1 MLRKLLKQ
9 EFRATARVMLP
20 LYLVTF
26 VLALAVRLVLLLSQ
40 NQVLLDSVGGR
51 TLRAILL
58 GVSVTAFVVAAIA
71 TFLAALIQ
79 AVLRFRSN
87 LLGDEGYV
95 MFTLPVSTHQLV
107 WAKLIT
113 SAVWF
118 LGAAV
123 IDALALLAL
132 VVNLGM
138 FQEFGRFVI
147 EVKEQLTAYLVGNG
161 IAFLVELALLFVVGC
176 LVLCLNFYAP
186 LAIGHSFARHKLLWS
201 VVFFFAIQIVIQII
215 GGVFG
220 LIALSHLWS
229 VNFNFM
235 TAAAAAHAMMWS
247 SILVT
252 AIYGAILYGITL
264 YMLRKRLNLE

>member
-1 MLRKLLKQ
+1 MK
-9 EFRATARVMLP
+9 
-20 LYLVTF
+20 TF
-26 VLALAVRLVLLLSQ
+26 FPYTKGYRQ
-40 NQVLLDSVGGR
+40 W
-51 TLRAILL
+51 ILL
-58 GVSVTAFVVAAIA
+58 GVACSVAE
-71 TFLAALIQ
+71 
-79 AVLRFRSN
+79 AVLELELPQAMSEIVDVGIANGDRTYI
-87 LLGDEGYV
+87 LLTGLK
-95 MFTLPVSTHQLV
+95 MLV
-107 WAKLIT
+107 
-113 SAVWF
+113 
-118 LGAAV
+118 
-123 IDALALLAL
+123 LALLAL

-220 LIALSHLWS
+220 LIALPHLWS

-252 AIYGAILYGITL
+252 AIYGAILYGVTL

>member
-58 GVSVTAFVVAAIA
+58 GVSVTAFVVATIA

-113 SAVWF
+113 SVVWF

-123 IDALALLAL
+123 IDVLALLAL

-176 LVLCLNFYAP
+176 LVLCLNF
-186 LAIGHSFARHKLLWS
+186 
-201 VVFFFAIQIVIQII
+201 
-215 GGVFG
+215 
-220 LIALSHLWS
+220 
-229 VNFNFM
+229 
-235 TAAAAAHAMMWS
+235 
-247 SILVT
+247 
-252 AIYGAILYGITL
+252 
-264 YMLRKRLNLE
+264 

>member
-26 VLALAVRLVLLLSQ
+26 LLALAVRLGIFFSQSASLTEGAGGVTLRTVLLGLSIT
-40 NQVLLDSVGGR
+40 G
-51 TLRAILL
+51 
-58 GVSVTAFVVAAIA
+58 FVIACIA
-71 TFLAALIQ
+71 TFLVALVQ

-113 SAVWF
+113 SVVWF

-123 IDALALLAL
+123 IDVLALLAL
-132 VVNLGM
+132 VANLGM
-138 FQEFGRFVI
+138 FQEFGRFMI
-147 EVKEQLTAYLVGNG
+147 EVKTQLTAYLVGNG

-186 LAIGHSFARHKLLWS
+186 LAIGHSFARHKMLWS
-201 VVFFFAIQIVIQII
+201 VVFFFAIQIVMQIVTA
-215 GGVFG
+215 VFG
-220 LIALSHLWS
+220 LITLPHLWDM
-229 VNFNFM
+229 NFM
-235 TAAAAAHAMMWS
+235 TAASAAHALMWG
-247 SILVT
+247 SILTT
-252 AIYGAILYGITL
+252 AIYGAVLYGVTL
-264 YMLRKRLNLE
+264 YMLRRRLNLE

>member
-113 SAVWF
+113 SVVWF

-123 IDALALLAL
+123 IDVLALLAL

-186 LAIGHSFARHKLLWS
+186 LAIE
-201 VVFFFAIQIVIQII
+201 IVIQIV

-220 LIALSHLWS
+220 LIALPHLWS

-252 AIYGAILYGITL
+252 AIYGAILYGVTL

>member
-147 EVKEQLTAYLVGNG
+147 EVKEQLSRRQRH
-161 IAFLVELALLFVVGC
+161 C
-176 LVLCLNFYAP
+176 LP
-186 LAIGHSFARHKLLWS
+186 
-201 VVFFFAIQIVIQII
+201 
-215 GGVFG
+215 GGVGPAVRGG
-220 LIALSHLWS
+220 LPGPVPEFLRAPGHRAQLC
-229 VNFNFM
+229 
-235 TAAAAAHAMMWS
+235 AA
-247 SILVT
+247 
-252 AIYGAILYGITL
+252 
-264 YMLRKRLNLE
+264 

>member
-1 MLRKLLKQ
+1 MARFWPLWALYGLFWMFAIPLNLMNRYFNYLRWTGGTGTPQ
-9 EFRATARVMLP
+9 D
-20 LYLVTF
+20 
-26 VLALAVRLVLLLSQ
+26 LLLDLAQSIPEY
-40 NQVLLDSVGGR
+40 L
-51 TLRAILL
+51 AP
-58 GVSVTAFVVAAIA
+58 GVW
-71 TFLAALIQ
+71 LAALMGLLC
-79 AVLRFRSN
+79 AMACFGYLYNNRSACMMHALPMRRETLFVTQYLAGLSF
-87 LLGDEGYV
+87 LL
-95 MFTLPVSTHQLV
+95 LPV
-107 WAKLIT
+107 
-113 SAVWF
+113 
-118 LGAAV
+118 AAV
-123 IDALALLAL
+123 ALCG
-132 VVNLGM
+132 V
-138 FQEFGRFVI
+138 
-147 EVKEQLTAYLVGNG
+147 
-161 IAFLVELALLFVVGC
+161 LVELALLFVVGC

-220 LIALSHLWS
+220 LIALPHLWS

>member
-87 LLGDEGYV
+87 LLGDESPPISWCGRSS
-95 MFTLPVSTHQLV
+95 LPRSSGF
-107 WAKLIT
+107 W
-113 SAVWF
+113 
-118 LGAAV
+118 
-123 IDALALLAL
+123 
-132 VVNLGM
+132 
-138 FQEFGRFVI
+138 GR
-147 EVKEQLTAYLVGNG
+147 
-161 IAFLVELALLFVVGC
+161 
-176 LVLCLNFYAP
+176 
-186 LAIGHSFARHKLLWS
+186 R
-201 VVFFFAIQIVIQII
+201 
-215 GGVFG
+215 
-220 LIALSHLWS
+220 
-229 VNFNFM
+229 
-235 TAAAAAHAMMWS
+235 S
-247 SILVT
+247 S
-252 AIYGAILYGITL
+252 
-264 YMLRKRLNLE
+264 MCWRCWPWW

>member
-51 TLRAILL
+51 TLRA
-58 GVSVTAFVVAAIA
+58 

-113 SAVWF
+113 SVVWF

-123 IDALALLAL
+123 IDVLALLAL

-220 LIALSHLWS
+220 LIALPHLWS

-252 AIYGAILYGITL
+252 AIYGAVLYGVTL
-264 YMLRKRLNLE
+264 YMLRKRQNLE

>member
-51 TLRAILL
+51 TLRAIFM
-58 GVSVTAFVVAAIA
+58 GVSVTAFVVATIA
-71 TFLAALIQ
+71 TFLA
-79 AVLRFRSN
+79 
-87 LLGDEGYV
+87 
-95 MFTLPVSTHQLV
+95 
-107 WAKLIT
+107 
-113 SAVWF
+113 
-118 LGAAV
+118 
-123 IDALALLAL
+123 ALLAL

-220 LIALSHLWS
+220 LIALPHLWS
-229 VNFNFM
+229 VNFNVM
-235 TAAAAAHAMMWS
+235 TAAAAAHAMLWS

-252 AIYGAILYGITL
+252 AIYGAILYGVTL

>member
-51 TLRAILL
+51 TLRAVLL
-58 GVSVTAFVVAAIA
+58 GVSVTAFVVATIA

-113 SAVWF
+113 SVVWF

-123 IDALALLAL
+123 IDVLALLAL

-201 VVFFFAIQIVIQII
+201 VVFFFAIQII

-220 LIALSHLWS
+220 LIALPHLWS

>member
-1 MLRKLLKQ
+1 
-9 EFRATARVMLP
+9 MLP

-58 GVSVTAFVVAAIA
+58 GVSVTAFVVATIA

-113 SAVWF
+113 SVVWF

-123 IDALALLAL
+123 IDVLALLAL

-176 LVLCLNFYAP
+176 LVLCLNFTPPWPSGTALRGINCSGP
-186 LAIGHSFARHKLLWS
+186 W
-201 VVFFFAIQIVIQII
+201 VFFFAIQIVIQII
-215 GGVFG
+215 GGV
-220 LIALSHLWS
+220 LA
-229 VNFNFM
+229 
-235 TAAAAAHAMMWS
+235 S
-247 SILVT
+247 SPCPT
-252 AIYGAILYGITL
+252 CGA
-264 YMLRKRLNLE
+264 

>member
-58 GVSVTAFVVAAIA
+58 GVSVTAFVVATIA

-113 SAVWF
+113 SVVWF

-123 IDALALLAL
+123 IDVLAL
-132 VVNLGM
+132 
-138 FQEFGRFVI
+138 
-147 EVKEQLTAYLVGNG
+147 
-161 IAFLVELALLFVVGC
+161 LALLFVVGC

-220 LIALSHLWS
+220 LIALPHLWS

-252 AIYGAILYGITL
+252 AIYGAILYGVTL

>member
-58 GVSVTAFVVAAIA
+58 GVSVTAFVVATIA

-113 SAVWF
+113 SVVWF

-123 IDALALLAL
+123 IDVLALLAL

-201 VVFFFAIQIVIQII
+201 VVFFFAIQII

-220 LIALSHLWS
+220 LIALPHLWS

>member
-58 GVSVTAFVVAAIA
+58 GVSVTAFVVATIA

-95 MFTLPVSTHQLV
+95 MFTLPVS
-107 WAKLIT
+107 
-113 SAVWF
+113 SAE
-118 LGAAV
+118 G
-123 IDALALLAL
+123 
-132 VVNLGM
+132 
-138 FQEFGRFVI
+138 I
-147 EVKEQLTAYLVGNG
+147 EG
-161 IAFLVELALLFVVGC
+161 
-176 LVLCLNFYAP
+176 
-186 LAIGHSFARHKLLWS
+186 
-201 VVFFFAIQIVIQII
+201 
-215 GGVFG
+215 
-220 LIALSHLWS
+220 
-229 VNFNFM
+229 
-235 TAAAAAHAMMWS
+235 
-247 SILVT
+247 
-252 AIYGAILYGITL
+252 
-264 YMLRKRLNLE
+264 

>member
-58 GVSVTAFVVAAIA
+58 GVSVTAFVVATIA

-113 SAVWF
+113 SVVWF

-123 IDALALLAL
+123 IDVLALLAL

-186 LAIGHSFARHKLLWS
+186 LAIGHSFALHKLLWS

-220 LIALSHLWS
+220 LIALPHLWS

-252 AIYGAILYGITL
+252 AIYGAILYGVTL

>member
-51 TLRAILL
+51 TLRAVLL
-58 GVSVTAFVVAAIA
+58 GVSVTAFVVATIA

-113 SAVWF
+113 SVVWF

-123 IDALALLAL
+123 IDVLALLAL

-138 FQEFGRFVI
+138 
-147 EVKEQLTAYLVGNG
+147 
-161 IAFLVELALLFVVGC
+161 LLLVVG
-176 LVLCLNFYAP
+176 LVAL
-186 LAIGHSFARHKLLWS
+186 
-201 VVFFFAIQIVIQII
+201 VITRRRNYKQAKSDEPRVIHMDN
-215 GGVFG
+215 GETFK
-220 LIALSHLWS
+220 SYYS
-229 VNFNFM
+229 
-235 TAAAAAHAMMWS
+235 
-247 SILVT
+247 
-252 AIYGAILYGITL
+252 
-264 YMLRKRLNLE
+264 K